1 MPNKN
6 KPIRQK
12 CNEERNKEVWILKTQ
27 DGKIVDKFRGIA
39 TLLIEKKKYEKMYF
53 EELIIERDN
62 SILKS
67 MKEALTKNENKRRC
81 NMRPHKIKK
90 GIWYKKCLEKIPENK
105 FYTPKT
111 ISRNN
116 FISSYSITDTEKMVL
131 SRNKNHKD
139 INKLCNGLR
148 NMRIKTRTKQ
158 KEVKQ
163 NKKIK
168 STSNKEMNRKFE
180 EGLK

>member
-1 MPNKN
+1 
-6 KPIRQK
+6 
-12 CNEERNKEVWILKTQ
+12 
-27 DGKIVDKFRGIA
+27 
-39 TLLIEKKKYEKMYF
+39 
-53 EELIIERDN
+53 
-62 SILKS
+62 
-67 MKEALTKNENKRRC
+67 
-81 NMRPHKIKK
+81 MRPHKIKK